1 MITMPRI
8 RRTSQRLTWRPGV
21 NQRTTRGFIR
31 KGATGAPSLAQHFL
45 NSFPARFVTSI
56 GPYPGP
62 RKRAYNRRRVR
73 ENDIR
78 TQFTQPVHR
87 AKGGRPRMA
96 IKAEGITRAA
106 EARKK
111 EQAQYWVFLDGEF
124 KRYADA
130 RLGLM
135 THALHYGTGV
145 FEGIRGY
152 WSSEHEQLFILKLR
166 EHYARLQRSVKVL
179 KLKIP
184 ISLDELCK
192 TSIELVRKNNFRQ
205 DVYIRPLAF
214 KSSEEIGVR
223 LHNLKDS
230 FAIYVTPFGNYVDVD
245 RGIRCMVSSW
255 RRIDDNAAPA
265 RAKIT
270 GIYVNSAL
278 AKSEAMEN
286 GFDEAIML
294 TQEGHVCEGSAENI
308 FLLRDGKAFTPP
320 TSDNILEGLTRLG
333 IMELLRNELDIEV
346 VERSIDRSELYI
358 ADEIFLCG
366 TGAQISPVI
375 DVDRRPIGD
384 GQVGPVVSRL
394 QKLYFDIVRGRNSKY
409 RSWLTPVY

>member
-1 MITMPRI
+1 
-8 RRTSQRLTWRPGV
+8 
-21 NQRTTRGFIR
+21 
-31 KGATGAPSLAQHFL
+31 
-45 NSFPARFVTSI
+45 
-56 GPYPGP
+56 
-62 RKRAYNRRRVR
+62 
-73 ENDIR
+73 
-78 TQFTQPVHR
+78 
-87 AKGGRPRMA
+87 MA
-96 IKAEGITRAA
+96 IKAEGVTRAA

-111 EQAQYWVFLDGEF
+111 EQAQYWVYLDGEF

-130 RLGLM
+130 RFGLM

-152 WSSEHEQLFILKLR
+152 WSPEHEQLFVLKLR
-166 EHYARLQRSVKVL
+166 EHFARMQRSVKIL

-184 ISLDELCK
+184 MSLDELCK
-192 TSIELVRKNNFRQ
+192 TAIELVRKNNFRQ
-205 DVYIRPLAF
+205 DIYLRPLAF

-230 FAIYVTPFGNYVDVD
+230 FAMYVTPFGNYVDIE

-255 RRIDDNAAPA
+255 RRVDDNAAPA

-278 AKSEAMEN
+278 AKTEAMES

-294 TQEGHVCEGSAENI
+294 THDGHVCEGSAENI
-308 FLLRDGKAFTPP
+308 FLVRDGKVFTPP

-333 IMELLRNELDIEV
+333 MMELLRDELDLEV
-346 VERSIDRSELYI
+346 IERSIDRSELYV

-366 TGAQISPVI
+366 TGAQVSPVI
-375 DVDRRPIGD
+375 DVDHRPVGD
-384 GQVGPVVSRL
+384 GRVGPVVSQL
-394 QKLYFDIVRGRNSKY
+394 QKLYFDIVRGRTSKY
-409 RSWLTPVY
+409 RHWLTPVY

>member
-1 MITMPRI
+1 
-8 RRTSQRLTWRPGV
+8 
-21 NQRTTRGFIR
+21 
-31 KGATGAPSLAQHFL
+31 
-45 NSFPARFVTSI
+45 
-56 GPYPGP
+56 
-62 RKRAYNRRRVR
+62 
-73 ENDIR
+73 
-78 TQFTQPVHR
+78 
-87 AKGGRPRMA
+87 
-96 IKAEGITRAA
+96 
-106 EARKK
+106 
-111 EQAQYWVFLDGEF
+111 
-124 KRYADA
+124 
-130 RLGLM
+130 LM
-135 THALHYGTGV
+135 THALQYGTGV

-152 WSSEHEQLFILKLR
+152 WSPEHEQLFVLKLR
-166 EHYARLQRSVKVL
+166 EHFRRMQNSVKVL

-184 ISLDELCK
+184 MNLDELCQ
-192 TSIELVRKNNFRQ
+192 TSIELIRRNNFRQ
-205 DVYIRPLAF
+205 DVYIRPFAF

-230 FAIYVTPFGNYVDVD
+230 FAIYVTPFGNYVEVD
-245 RGIRCMVSSW
+245 GGIRCMVSSW

-278 AKSEAMEN
+278 AKTEAMEN

-294 TQEGHVCEGSAENI
+294 AQDGHVCEGSAENI

-320 TSDNILEGLTRLG
+320 ASDNILEGLTRLAM
-333 IMELLRNELDIEV
+333 IELLRKELDVEV

-375 DVDRRPIGD
+375 DVDRRPVGD
-384 GQVGPVVSRL
+384 GQVGPVVSQL
-394 QKLYFDIVRGRNSKY
+394 QKLYFDIVRGRNNKY

>member
-1 MITMPRI
+1 
-8 RRTSQRLTWRPGV
+8 
-21 NQRTTRGFIR
+21 
-31 KGATGAPSLAQHFL
+31 
-45 NSFPARFVTSI
+45 
-56 GPYPGP
+56 
-62 RKRAYNRRRVR
+62 
-73 ENDIR
+73 
-78 TQFTQPVHR
+78 
-87 AKGGRPRMA
+87 MA
-96 IKAEGITRAA
+96 IKAEGVTRAS
-106 EARKK
+106 EGRRK
-111 EQAQYWVFLDGEF
+111 EQGQYWVYLDGEV

-130 RLGLM
+130 KVGLM
-135 THALHYGTGV
+135 THALQYGTGV

-152 WSSEHEQLFILKLR
+152 WSAEHEQLFLLKLR
-166 EHYARLQRSVKVL
+166 EHYRRMQNSVKVL

-184 ISLDELCK
+184 MNLDELCE
-192 TSIELVRKNNFRQ
+192 TSVELIRRNNFRQ
-205 DVYIRPLAF
+205 DVYIRPFAF

-230 FAIYVTPFGNYVDVD
+230 FAIYVTPFGNYVEVD
-245 RGIRCMVSSW
+245 GGIRCMVSSW
-255 RRIDDNAAPA
+255 RRIDDNVAPA

-278 AKSEAMEN
+278 AKTEAMEN

-294 TQEGHVCEGSAENI
+294 TQDGHVCEGSAENI
-308 FLLRDGKAFTPP
+308 FLLRDGTVFTPP
-320 TSDNILEGLTRLG
+320 TNDNILEGLTRLAM
-333 IMELLRNELDIEV
+333 IELLRKELDMEV

-375 DVDRRPIGD
+375 DVDHRPIGD
-384 GQVGPVVSRL
+384 GQVGPVVSQL